1 MLADVLSRE
10 RKEGQ
15 VSRAL
20 DGDGQS
26 ALVLGARSRFSAVF
40 DFATICQEAA
50 EG

>member
-1 MLADVLSRE
+1 VLADVLSRE
-10 RKEGQ
+10 RKEGE

-26 ALVLGARSRFSAVF
+26 ALVLGARSRLTAVS
-40 DFATICQEAA
+40 DFPAVCQEAA